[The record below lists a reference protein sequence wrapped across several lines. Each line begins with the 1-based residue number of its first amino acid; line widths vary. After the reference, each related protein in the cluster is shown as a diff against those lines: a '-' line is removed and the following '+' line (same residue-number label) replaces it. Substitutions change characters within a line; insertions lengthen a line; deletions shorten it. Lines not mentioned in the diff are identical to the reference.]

1 MISSA
6 AFIINFPIRLFKCP
20 SLTFAIAAAFF
31 TVAIALIISELIV
44 YPVILKFFCPYGL
57 YTIISFKR
65 YFFLTN

>member
-44 YPVILKFFCPYGL
+44 YPVILKFFLPLWFVYHNKL
-57 YTIISFKR
+57 QEVLLFD
-65 YFFLTN
+65 